1 MAETVPEH
9 LQTLRSRFAA
19 ILFADVS
26 GSTRLYETVGD
37 TIGHRTIRGY
47 VEMMKQATEA
57 HGGRVVKTIGD
68 EVMSVFSTADAAARA
83 AIDMQMGSEQL
94 PEVGGSHLRLR
105 IGFHGGPVLQ
115 KENDVFGDTV
125 NLAARLSAQAQGG
138 QIILSRATA
147 EALGP
152 ELRVMARELYGVQV
166 KGKSEEVAL
175 SELVWKG
182 DEDATVLASLRV
194 PAAKAGNSVLRLKYR
209 DREIARRRDSEAEV
223 IGRDPECGVQIAD
236 HMASRR
242 HCTIERR
249 KDKWVLKDHSTNGTY
264 VTLEGDREEVVL
276 RREEVVLLKHGWIAC
291 GQSRAGTAEVVE
303 FFID

>member
-1 MAETVPEH
+1 MADVPAH

-19 ILFADVS
+19 VLFADVS
-26 GSTRLYETVGD
+26 GSTRLYESAGD

-47 VEMMKQATEA
+47 VEMMKAATA
-57 HGGRVVKTIGD
+57 AQGGRVVKTIGD
-68 EVMSVFSTADAAARA
+68 EVMAVFSTADAAARA
-83 AIDMQMGSEQL
+83 AIAMQMGSEQL
-94 PEVGGSHLRLR
+94 PEVKGMRLLLR

-125 NLAARLSAQAQGG
+125 NLAARLAGQAQGG

-175 SELVWKG
+175 SEMVWKP
-182 DEDATVLASLRV
+182 DEDVTVLASLRA
-194 PAAKAGNSVLRLKYR
+194 PAAKAQASVLRLRYR
-209 DREIARRRDSEAEV
+209 DAEIARRRDNDTEV
-223 IGRDPECGVQIAD
+223 LGRDPDCGVQVAD

-249 KDKWVLKDHSTNGTY
+249 KDKWVLKDHSTNGTF
-264 VTLEGDREEVVL
+264 VTLEGDSEITL
-276 RREEVVLLKHGWIAC
+276 RREELVLRKHGWIAF
-291 GQSRAGTAEVVE
+291 GQSRAGTEEVVE
-303 FFID
+303 FFVD